1 VVIPFGQVTGTLA
14 AYSGQ
19 PNAFELCGP
28 AAGSCRYADA
38 RIDGTTVVLKAD
50 ATDATRIRYCWGDS
64 PTCTLTDTSGL
75 PVTPFELAIPP
86 R

>member
-1 VVIPFGQVTGTLA
+1 MVV
-14 AYSGQ
+14 
-19 PNAFELCGP
+19 
-28 AAGSCRYADA
+28 
-38 RIDGTTVVLKAD
+38 KAD
-50 ATDATRIRYCWGDS
+50 RTEASRIRYCWGDS